1 MLHVLYWPDHRDF
14 LLLSKQLSWH
24 TLGIIYACAQVIIE
38 SPVNSMKKFELDT
51 PPPFLQGVY
60 VRADFEFDRCGS
72 ALRQDVSDPTP
83 EAQPLPPEEPQL
95 SAMMSDDDFLSS
107 LLSPQPSEPTW
118 AEPEDATADSID
130 DSLDA
135 VEDDNEGIGTLT
147 PEQQKLPRRDRFP
160 FNFSWIDGVDVGPAE
175 KGKQPVHHRHAF
187 SHFDDI
193 YRSNGHQF

>member
-1 MLHVLYWPDHRDF
+1 
-14 LLLSKQLSWH
+14 
-24 TLGIIYACAQVIIE
+24 
-38 SPVNSMKKFELDT
+38 MKKFELDT